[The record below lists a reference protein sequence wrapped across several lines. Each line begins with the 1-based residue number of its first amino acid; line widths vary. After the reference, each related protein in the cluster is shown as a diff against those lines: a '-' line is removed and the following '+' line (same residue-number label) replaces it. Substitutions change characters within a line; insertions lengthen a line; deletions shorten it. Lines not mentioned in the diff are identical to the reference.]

1 MTFSRSKLTCVVAAV
16 IGLSGCAAGSAN
28 DPLAGQATLVP
39 DTKSG
44 VVLTSIPLP
53 VQALDV
59 SVYSFPDLT
68 GQNKEND
75 NFAQFSRAVTQ
86 GGAAILTDVL
96 TKAGG
101 GNWFNVVERNELPSL
116 LQERQIIQNT
126 RVALYGKK
134 AESLPAL
141 RFAGI
146 MLQGGVI
153 GYDTNETTGG
163 AGGNWLGIGGSTQYR
178 RDVVT
183 VALRA
188 VSVQTGRVLASVT
201 TTDTVYSVQL
211 QSSTFKYLVVN
222 QLLQAELGF
231 TRNSPVTLAVREG
244 IELAVYALIFDGVKH
259 DLWKFKNQAA
269 GAAFMK
275 QLDDTGRAV
284 DVAPEMLATPGA
296 PTAML
301 EASPGPLVASLPQSQ
316 QPAAATPA
324 PDTATASLDA
334 PKPNIA
340 TGPKSSPAKASKSSS
355 ATPPKPSFTAA
366 AIASPE
372 IEAKPNSVDAAVAT
386 PPDDDAPAASVIGR
400 TAAASANPS

>member
-1 MTFSRSKLTCVVAAV
+1 MV
-16 IGLSGCAAGSAN
+16 GLSGCAAGGAN
-28 DPLAGQATLVP
+28 DPFAGQATLVP

-44 VVLTSIPLP
+44 VVLTSLPPP

-68 GQNKEND
+68 GQNKDND
-75 NFAQFSRAVTQ
+75 NFAEFSRAVTQ

-101 GNWFNVVERNELPSL
+101 GEWFNVVERNELTAL

-141 RFAGI
+141 RFAGV

-211 QSSTFKYLVVN
+211 QSSAFKYLVVN
-222 QLLQAELGF
+222 QLLQAELGV

-244 IELAVYALIFDGVKH
+244 IQLAVYALIFEGVKH
-259 DLWKFKNQAA
+259 DLWKFKNEAA
-269 GAAFMK
+269 GAAFLK
-275 QLDDTGRAV
+275 QLDETGRAV
-284 DVAPEMLATPGA
+284 DVAPGTLTTPGA
-296 PTAML
+296 PSAML
-301 EASPGPLVASLPQSQ
+301 ETAPSPSSGASLATSQ
-316 QPAAATPA
+316 QAAATVA
-324 PDTATASLDA
+324 PSETATASLDKRKSSSA
-334 PKPNIA
+334 IVSKADAKAVSKPNSAA
-340 TGPKSSPAKASKSSS
+340 TPKSNSSATSKPSPEALSKSSS
-355 ATPPKPSFTAA
+355 GDATAATPLDNEAPTAPVVGR
-366 AIASPE
+366 S
-372 IEAKPNSVDAAVAT
+372 AT
-386 PPDDDAPAASVIGR
+386 AG
-400 TAAASANPS
+400 ANPS

>member
-1 MTFSRSKLTCVVAAV
+1 MTITRYKLAYALTAMIA
-16 IGLSGCAAGSAN
+16 LSGCAAGSAN
-28 DPLAGQATLVP
+28 DPFAGQATLVP
-39 DTKSG
+39 DTKSA
-44 VVLTSIPLP
+44 VALTSLP
-53 VQALDV
+53 PPAQALDV

-68 GQNKEND
+68 GQNKDND
-75 NFAQFSRAVTQ
+75 NFAEFSRAVTQ

-101 GNWFNVVERNELPSL
+101 GNWFNVVERNELPAL

-141 RFAGI
+141 RFAGV

-178 RDVVT
+178 RDVIT

-188 VSVQTGRVLASVT
+188 VSVQTGRVLTSVT

-211 QSSTFKYLVVN
+211 QSSAFKYLVVN
-222 QLLQAELGF
+222 QLFQAELGF

-244 IELAVYALIFDGVKH
+244 IQLAVYALIFDGVKH
-259 DLWKFKNQAA
+259 DLWRFKNPAA

-275 QLDDTGRAV
+275 QLDDTGRAI
-284 DVAPEMLATPGA
+284 DATPELIATPGA
-296 PTAML
+296 PSAML
-301 EASPGPLVASLPQSQ
+301 EAVPSSSPAVAS
-316 QPAAATPA
+316 QPAAYAPA
-324 PDTATASLDA
+324 SSDL
-334 PKPNIA
+334 PKA
-340 TGPKSSPAKASKSSS
+340 AS
-355 ATPPKPSFTAA
+355 ATPPRLSAATASKPSSKPTSKS
-366 AIASPE
+366 ASE
-372 IEAKPNSVDAAVAT
+372 AEAKPSSADAAAAPFDVDAA
-386 PPDDDAPAASVIGR
+386 AASVIGR
-400 TAAASANPS
+400 SATASANSS

>member
-1 MTFSRSKLTCVVAAV
+1 MISTVMKLACVVTAMIA
-16 IGLSGCAAGSAN
+16 LSGCAAGSAN
-28 DPLAGQATLVP
+28 DPLAGQASLVP
-39 DTKSG
+39 DTKST
-44 VVLTSIPLP
+44 VALTSLPAP

-68 GQNKEND
+68 GQNKDND
-75 NFAQFSRAVTQ
+75 NFAEFSRAVTQ

-101 GNWFNVVERNELPSL
+101 GNWFNVVERNELAAL

-126 RVALYGKK
+126 RVALYGKR

-188 VSVQTGRVLASVT
+188 VSVQTGRVLSSVT
-201 TTDTVYSVQL
+201 TTDTIYSVQL
-211 QSSTFKYLVVN
+211 QSSAFKYLVVN
-222 QLLQAELGF
+222 QLLQSELGF

-244 IELAVYALIFDGVKH
+244 IQLAVYALIFDGVKH

-275 QLDDTGRAV
+275 QLDETGRAV
-284 DVAPEMLATPGA
+284 DVAPEIPATPGA
-296 PTAML
+296 PTAIL
-301 EASPGPLVASLPQSQ
+301 ETAPSPALALLSKSQ
-316 QPAAATPA
+316 QSSAATPSSE
-324 PDTATASLDA
+324 TAAASLSA
-334 PKPNIA
+334 PKLA
-340 TGPKSSPAKASKSSS
+340 SPAASKSSS
-355 ATPPKPSFTAA
+355 GEALKSNSAAPKVSSATASKSRPETASKANSGDTTPATPPEDQPPAA
-366 AIASPE
+366 AVSGR
-372 IEAKPNSVDAAVAT
+372 SAT
-386 PPDDDAPAASVIGR
+386 
-400 TAAASANPS
+400 ASANPL